1 MSAPHSEQQEPQ
13 GAYGTIAEFASEGE
27 LVTAARRAHEAGYTR
42 LDAYSPYP
50 IPALDEA
57 LALPRSKVP
66 LIVLVGGLLG
76 AFGGFMLQYWT
87 SVEVYPMNVGGRP
100 FNSWPAFI
108 VVTFECTIL
117 AAALSGVVGMILLNR
132 LPEPYH
138 PVFNWDRFAERAS
151 RDRYYLCIEAAD
163 PKWDSAGTESFLSG
177 LNPSEVTEV
186 EH

>member
-1 MSAPHSEQQEPQ
+1 MTQATHE
-13 GAYGTIAEFASEGE
+13 AHGTYAMVAEFASEGE
-27 LVTAARRAHEAGYTR
+27 LVAAARRAREAGYRR
-42 LDAYSPYP
+42 LDAYTPYP
-50 IPALDEA
+50 VEALNEA

-66 LIVLVGGLLG
+66 LIVLIGGLLG
-76 AFGGFMLQYWT
+76 AIGGFMLQYWT

-100 FNSWPAFI
+100 HNSWPAFI

-138 PVFNWDRFAERAS
+138 PVFNWERFARAS
-151 RDRYYLCIEAAD
+151 RDRFFLSIEAAD
-163 PKWDSAGTESFLSG
+163 PRYHREGTAQFLRG
-177 LNPSEVTEV
+177 LNASEVIEV